1 MTDSPRLLFTVADLG
16 EATGLGR
23 TTLYSEIKQGRLRAH
38 KCGRRT
44 LFRAA
49 DVEAWL
55 GTLSEI
61 SPRAAADNVSS
72 SRATINLTNAAKK
85 RTTPS
90 RSLPWRRQ

>member
-1 MTDSPRLLFTVADLG
+1 MTDTPRLLFTVADLG

-23 TTLYSEIKQGRLRAH
+23 TTLYAEIRRGRLRAH

-44 LFRAA
+44 LFCAA

-55 GTLSEI
+55 GTFPEV

-72 SRATINLTNAAKK
+72 SCATTKLTDAAKK
-85 RTTPS
+85 RGTPS
-90 RSLPWRRQ
+90 RGPPP

>member
-1 MTDSPRLLFTVADLG
+1 MTNSPRLLFTVADLG

-23 TTLYSEIKQGRLRAH
+23 TTLYSEMKQGRLRAH

-55 GTLSEI
+55 GTLPEM

-72 SRATINLTNAAKK
+72 SRASTNLPNATKK
-85 RTTPS
+85 RGTRTRGP
-90 RSLPWRRQ
+90 PP